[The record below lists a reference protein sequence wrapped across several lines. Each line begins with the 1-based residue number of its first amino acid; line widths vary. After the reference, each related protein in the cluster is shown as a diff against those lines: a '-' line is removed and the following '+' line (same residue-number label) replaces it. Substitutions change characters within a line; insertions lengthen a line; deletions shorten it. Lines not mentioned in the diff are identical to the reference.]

1 MPVPTTRAYNELDEF
16 ERHVHSL
23 TEGPP
28 PLDPDNKLHGSR
40 SQVLCITNDLALNKT
55 WDYSPQACNLRFES
69 ATRGA
74 GAGAPARCSYLFTTV
89 PALCNFAGNL
99 HGGAAA
105 TMVDCLTSVLIL
117 ALSSPGRFSTAGTT
131 RNLHLTYIRP
141 VPVGTEMRL
150 NCEMV
155 NMGQRMALVK
165 AEICRAEDSKPYVF
179 NSQNDNSYSQSGVV
193 LCTCELG

>member
-28 PLDPDNKLHGSR
+28 PLDPDNK
-40 SQVLCITNDLALNKT
+40 T

-74 GAGAPARCSYLFTTV
+74 GAGGPARCSYLFTTV

-99 HGGAAA
+99 HGGCAA

-150 NCEMV
+150 ICEMV

-165 AEICRAEDSKPYVF
+165 AEICRAEDGKVCIVADHEKVNLDGS
-179 NSQNDNSYSQSGVV
+179 SM
-193 LCTCELG
+193 